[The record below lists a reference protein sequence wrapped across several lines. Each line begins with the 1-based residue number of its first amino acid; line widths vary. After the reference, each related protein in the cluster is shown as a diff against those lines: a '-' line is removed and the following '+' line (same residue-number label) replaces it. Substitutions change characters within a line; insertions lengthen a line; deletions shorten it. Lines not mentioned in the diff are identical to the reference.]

1 MSSSLASPSSSV
13 PQGAAVGRLSL
24 RLHRFRLLDA
34 SGVLVLAIVAI
45 GWAVPLIWAMAVSVH
60 SPDEPI
66 TASNLWWGSKPTLSN
81 YAQAFQIAPF
91 AQYYVNTILIVAGI
105 LVVQL
110 VTISL
115 AGYAFARYPFRG
127 QNLLFFLILLQLMV
141 PSSAL
146 IVPNYSTI
154 RQLHLFDTLVAV
166 MLPYFGSAFGVF
178 LMRQTFKTVP
188 RDLDDAAR
196 VDGANWL
203 QTLWHVYIPP
213 ARPAM
218 VAFALSSISFH
229 WNDFLWPLV
238 VTNSTNSRP
247 LTVGLAVFTQLG
259 EIGAQWPLVTA
270 GTLIVVGPLLILFL
284 VFQRQFIE
292 SFLHSGLK

>member
-1 MSSSLASPSSSV
+1 MNNRRSRSRWLNNLGLV
-13 PQGAAVGRLSL
+13 
-24 RLHRFRLLDA
+24 
-34 SGVLVLAIVAI
+34 VLAIIAI
-45 GWAVPLIWAMAVSVH
+45 GWAIPIIWTFAVSVH
-60 SPDEPI
+60 PPEEPLSA
-66 TASNLWWGSKPTLSN
+66 TNLWIGTRPTLEN
-81 YAQAFQIAPF
+81 YATAFKIAPF
-91 AQYYVNTILIVAGI
+91 VQYYINTIAIVGGI
-105 LVVQL
+105 LIVQL

-115 AGYAFARYPFRG
+115 AGYAFARFQFRG
-127 QNLLFFLILLQLMV
+127 QNILFFLILLQLMV

-154 RQLHLFDTLVAV
+154 RQLHLFDTLLAV
-166 MLPYFGSAFGVF
+166 MLPFFGSAFGTF
-178 LMRQTFKTVP
+178 LMRQTFKTIP

-196 VDGANWL
+196 MDGANWL

-218 VAFALSSISFH
+218 IAFALSSISFH

-238 VTNSTNSRP
+238 VTNSESSRP

-259 EIGAQWPLVTA
+259 EQGAQWSLVTA
-270 GTLIVVGPLLILFL
+270 GTVIVVGPLLVLFL
-284 VFQRQFIE
+284 IFQRQFIE

>member
-1 MSSSLASPSSSV
+1 MSRAALATPRRGPRARRKSIV
-13 PQGAAVGRLSL
+13 
-24 RLHRFRLLDA
+24 DA
-34 SGVLVLAIVAI
+34 IGLVLLGLVAI
-45 GWAVPLIWAMAVSVH
+45 GWAVPMLWTFAVSVH
-60 SPDEPI
+60 PPDE
-66 TASNLWWGSKPTLSN
+66 ALSAANLWFGSHPTPAN
-81 YAQAFQIAPF
+81 YGQAFQIAPF
-91 AQYYVNTILIVAGI
+91 AQYYINTIVIVFGI

-110 VTISL
+110 ITISL
-115 AGYAFARYPFRG
+115 AGYAFARFRFAG
-127 QNLLFFLILLQLMV
+127 QNVLFFLILLQLMV

-166 MLPYFGSAFGVF
+166 MLPFFASAFGTF
-178 LMRQTFKTVP
+178 LMRQTFKTIP
-188 RDLDDAAR
+188 RDLDDAAAM
-196 VDGANWL
+196 DGANWL

-213 ARPAM
+213 ARPALI
-218 VAFALSSISFH
+218 AFALSSISFH

-238 VTNSTNSRP
+238 VTNSASSRP

-270 GTLIVVGPLLILFL
+270 GTVIVVGPLLLLFL
-284 VFQRQFIE
+284 IFQRQFIE

>member
-1 MSSSLASPSSSV
+1 
-13 PQGAAVGRLSL
+13 LSN
-24 RLHRFRLLDA
+24 RRFTRRNILNWL
-34 SGVLVLAIVAI
+34 GLIVLALIAL
-45 GWAVPLIWAMAVSVH
+45 GWAVPILWTLAVSVH
-60 SPDEPI
+60 PPEEALS
-66 TASNLWWGSKPTLSN
+66 ASNVWFGSHLTLEN

-91 AQYYVNTILIVAGI
+91 AIYYVNTIVIVVGI
-105 LVVQL
+105 IAVQL

-115 AGYAFARYPFRG
+115 AGYAFARFRFFG
-127 QNLLFFLILLQLMV
+127 QDVLFFLILLQLMV

-146 IVPNYSTI
+146 IVPNYTTI
-154 RQLHLFDTLVAV
+154 RNLHLFDTLLAV
-166 MLPYFGSAFGVF
+166 MLPFFGSAFGTF
-178 LMRQTFKTVP
+178 LLRQTFKSVP

-196 VDGANWL
+196 MDGANWL
-203 QTLWHVYIPP
+203 QTLWYVYLPP
-213 ARPAM
+213 ARPAL

-238 VTNSTNSRP
+238 VTNSTASRP

-270 GTLIVVGPLLILFL
+270 GTVIVVLPLLLFFL

>member
-1 MSSSLASPSSSV
+1 MNRRSARARLVSSL
-13 PQGAAVGRLSL
+13 QLGGLAV
-24 RLHRFRLLDA
+24 
-34 SGVLVLAIVAI
+34 VAVA
-45 GWAVPLIWAMAVSVH
+45 WAVPMIWTLAVSVH
-60 SPDEPI
+60 PPDEPLSV
-66 TASNLWWGSKPTLSN
+66 ANLWFGSRPTLAN
-81 YAQAFQIAPF
+81 YGQAFDIAPF
-91 AQYYVNTILIVAGI
+91 AQYYVNTIIIVGGI

-115 AGYAFARYPFRG
+115 AGYAFARFRFAG
-127 QNLLFFLILLQLMV
+127 QNLLFFLILLQLLV

-166 MLPYFGSAFGVF
+166 MLPFFGSAFGAF

-196 VDGANWL
+196 VDGANWW
-203 QTLWHVYIPP
+203 QTLWHVYLPP

-218 VAFALSSISFH
+218 IAFALSSISFH

-238 VTNSTNSRP
+238 VTNSQASRP

-270 GTLIVVGPLLILFL
+270 GTVIVVGPLLLLFL
-284 VFQRQFIE
+284 LFQRQFVE
-292 SFLHSGLK
+292 SFLHTGLK

>member
-1 MSSSLASPSSSV
+1 MPRTSRRFDRRRLMD
-13 PQGAAVGRLSL
+13 AAW
-24 RLHRFRLLDA
+24 
-34 SGVLVLAIVAI
+34 VLVLAVVAL
-45 GWAVPLIWAMAVSVH
+45 GWAVPLLWAIAVSVH

-66 TASNLWWGSKPTLSN
+66 SAANLWWGSHPTLAN
-81 YAQAFQIAPF
+81 YTQAFQIAPF
-91 AQYYVNTILIVAGI
+91 AQYYVNTIVIVFGI
-105 LVVQL
+105 LAVQL

-115 AGYAFARYPFRG
+115 AGYAFARYRFRG
-127 QNLLFFLILLQLMV
+127 ENLLFFVILLQLMV

-196 VDGANWL
+196 VDGANWF
-203 QTLWHVYIPP
+203 QTLRHVYIPP

-218 VAFALSSISFH
+218 IAFALSSISFH

-238 VTNSTNSRP
+238 VTNSAASRP

-270 GTLIVVGPLLILFL
+270 GTVIVVGPLLLLFL
-284 VFQRQFIE
+284 VCQRQFID